1 MGGGSV
7 TVVYIDLLFLLNLAA
22 NYLLL
27 LGAGRLAGAQ
37 LHRWRIAAGAALGGG
52 YAAILFLPGWGW
64 LAAWPCRI
72 CAGVL
77 MVLAAYGAGGRLGRV
92 CVLFFAVSAAM
103 AGGVL
108 GLQLLGST
116 SLTLQGG
123 VLYSHTDL
131 RLLLVLFAACYA
143 ALCLFFR
150 RLGARGG
157 RELAQVELKLLGR
170 SFTLKTLLDSGHT
183 LTEPAT
189 NRPVLV
195 ADWRALAPCLPAGLR
210 ADDPVSGMA
219 LCRAAGVRGQ
229 LIPYRAVGVE
239 RGLLLALRSDGV
251 RVDGREQG
259 ELLVALSPTPVDGG
273 EGIQALLGAWE
284 GRGPARAPGPH
295 RHGRER
301 KA

>member
-1 MGGGSV
+1 M
-7 TVVYIDLLFLLNLAA
+7 LAV
-22 NYLLL
+22 
-27 LGAGRLAGAQ
+27 
-37 LHRWRIAAGAALGGG
+37 ALGGDPWHIRNLDVK
-52 YAAILFLPGWGW
+52 AIGALCDQVNLMTYD
-64 LAAWPCRI
+64 LQAE
-72 CAGVL
+72 GVASHHTPL
-77 MVLAAYGAGGRLGRV
+77 YGASESYPQSVDL
-92 CVLFFAVSAAM
+92 AVRSYVEAGLPRSKIMIGAAF
-103 AGGVL
+103 
-108 GLQLLGST
+108 
-116 SLTLQGG
+116 
-123 VLYSHTDL
+123 Y
-131 RLLLVLFAACYA
+131 
-143 ALCLFFR
+143 
-150 RLGARGG
+150 
-157 RELAQVELKLLGR
+157 GR

-284 GRGPARAPGPH
+284 DRGPAQAPGPH